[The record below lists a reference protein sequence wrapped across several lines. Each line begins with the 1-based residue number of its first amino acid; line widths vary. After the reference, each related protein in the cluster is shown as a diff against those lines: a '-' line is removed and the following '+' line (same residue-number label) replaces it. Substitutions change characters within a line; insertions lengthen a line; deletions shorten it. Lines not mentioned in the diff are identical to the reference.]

1 MIAEIGLLIAT
12 AETAIGTIK
21 KAIAV
26 GKGAHECM
34 SELMRLFDA
43 QDAVVKASTE
53 DKHKAGRSDMAEA
66 MESVMAA
73 KRIRD
78 MMEELQQFLIYSGQ
92 ADVWNDIIKE
102 RNAIRQRKKAAELA
116 ELRAK
121 QAKQRRRREIF
132 EVCIV
137 SGAAALLAIMVLYG
151 VYLVF
156 KYLR

>member
-12 AETAIGTIK
+12 AETAVGTIK

-34 SELMRLFDA
+34 TEFMKLFDA
-43 QDAVVKASTE
+43 ADAINKTSNN
-53 DKHKAGRSDMAEA
+53 DKHKAGRSEMAEA
-66 MESVMAA
+66 MESVIAA
-73 KRIRD
+73 KRVKD
-78 MMEELQQFLIYSGQ
+78 MMDELQQFLIYSGQ

-102 RNAIRQRKKAAELA
+102 RNAIRQRKKAEELA

-121 QAKQRRRREIF
+121 QAKRRAKQQMV
-132 EVCIV
+132 EVVVV
-137 SGAAALLAIMVLYG
+137 SLASAVLAGLILYG